1 MLTTDLQNW
10 FIDLLTCFSV
20 LIFVFCLKVILSLSK
35 RTPNILKPI
44 SKQFISLL
52 NNGQISLLT
61 VTYCIV
67 TIRSIASL
75 RYIERFNEILIVL
88 LTVVIIINFLFYILI
103 KEIGTI
109 EDETTM
115 RNISIGCLVF
125 SIISSLAYTITQALI
140 QN

>member
-1 MLTTDLQNW
+1 MLAIDLQNW

-20 LIFVFCLKVILSLSK
+20 LIFVFFLKVILSLSK

-52 NNGQISLLT
+52 NDGQISLLT

-67 TIRSIASL
+67 TIRSISSL
-75 RYIERFNEILIVL
+75 RYIERFNEVLIVL

-103 KEIGTI
+103 KEIGNI

-115 RNISIGCLVF
+115 RNISIGCLIF
-125 SIISSLAYTITQALI
+125 SIVSSLAYTITQALI